1 MQWQAFSGLRVPG
14 SMADM
19 TATPQ
24 HHAPL
29 RIGLI
34 VGSLS
39 HRSIN
44 RRLARALHRMAP
56 SGVTL
61 ADIRIDALPMYNPDH
76 DAAFPASARRFKAE
90 LEAADGLIIVTPEY
104 NRSIPAVLKN
114 AIDVGSRPWGE
125 SSWFGKPV
133 ALLGAGLNGAGT
145 AVAQAHLRACLGYCG
160 AQVLG
165 APETCVHWT
174 DAPVD
179 EDGVAGPELATTLAA
194 FLAATVRHVAKA
206 QSPDDSHLSKV

>member
-1 MQWQAFSGLRVPG
+1 MV
-14 SMADM
+14 DM
-19 TATPQ
+19 TALPQ
-24 HHAPL
+24 HHSPL

-39 HRSIN
+39 QGSIN

-56 SGVTL
+56 PGVTL
-61 ADIRIDALPMYNPDH
+61 ADIRIDGLPMYNPDH
-76 DAAFPASARRFKAE
+76 DATFPASARRFKAE

-114 AIDVGSRPWGE
+114 AIDVGSRPWGA

-174 DAPVD
+174 DTLVD
-179 EDGVAGPELATTLAA
+179 EDGVARPDLATTLAA
-194 FLAATVRHVAKA
+194 FLAATVRHVA
-206 QSPDDSHLSKV
+206 QVRSPESRHSSRS